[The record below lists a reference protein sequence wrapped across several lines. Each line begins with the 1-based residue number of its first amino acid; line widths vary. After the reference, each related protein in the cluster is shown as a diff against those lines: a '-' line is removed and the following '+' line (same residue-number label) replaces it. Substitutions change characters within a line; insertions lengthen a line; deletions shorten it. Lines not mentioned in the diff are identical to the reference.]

1 MAGNDQM
8 PTVDFNK
15 QGEVDKRILQQIKF
29 VERQN
34 LIRVTRLQRMRKN
47 ARFTGLLLGGIA
59 LSIYGYSIYSIKQ
72 ETFLDDF
79 DEPEVIPLKQ

>member
-1 MAGNDQM
+1 MASNDQM
-8 PTVDFNK
+8 PSVDFNK

-34 LIRVTRLQRMRKN
+34 LLRVTRLQRMRKN
-47 ARFTGLLLGGIA
+47 ARFTGLLLGGIT

-79 DEPEVIPLKQ
+79 EEPEVISLKQ

>member
-1 MAGNDQM
+1 MAHKNQM
-8 PTVDFNK
+8 PEVDFMK
-15 QGEVDKRILQQIKF
+15 DGEVDKRLLQQIKF

-34 LIRVTRLQRMRKN
+34 LLRVTRLNRLRKN
-47 ARFTGLLLGGIA
+47 ARYTGLLLGGIA

-79 DEPEVIPLKQ
+79 EEPEITLKQ

>member
-1 MAGNDQM
+1 MASSDQM
-8 PTVDFNK
+8 PKVDFMK
-15 QGEVDKRILQQIKF
+15 DGEIDKRLLQQIKF

-34 LIRVTRLQRMRKN
+34 LLRANRLNRMRKN
-47 ARFTGLLLGGIA
+47 ARYMGSLLGGIV

-79 DEPEVIPLKQ
+79 EEPKVVIKQ

>member
-1 MAGNDQM
+1 MDNNNQM
-8 PTVDFNK
+8 PKVNFAKDSI
-15 QGEVDKRILQQIKF
+15 DKGILQQIKF

-34 LIRVTRLQRMRKN
+34 LLRATRLNRMRRN
-47 ARFTGLLLGGIA
+47 ARYTGLLLGGIA

-79 DEPEVIPLKQ
+79 EEPKVVLKQ

>member
-1 MAGNDQM
+1 MANNDQM
-8 PTVDFNK
+8 PKVDFMKN
-15 QGEVDKRILQQIKF
+15 GEIDKRLLQQIRF

-34 LIRVTRLQRMRKN
+34 LVRATRLSQMRKN
-47 ARFTGLLLGGIA
+47 ARYTGLLLGGIA

-79 DEPEVIPLKQ
+79 EEPEIVIKQ

>member
-1 MAGNDQM
+1 MANSDQM
-8 PTVDFNK
+8 PKVDFLK
-15 QGEVDKRILQQIKF
+15 DGEIDKRLLQQIKF

-34 LIRVTRLQRMRKN
+34 LLRASRLNRMRKN

-72 ETFLDDF
+72 ESFLDDF
-79 DEPEVIPLKQ
+79 EEPEVTLKQ

>member
-8 PTVDFNK
+8 PNVDFTK

-34 LIRVTRLQRMRKN
+34 LLRVTRLQRMRKN
-47 ARFTGLLLGGIA
+47 ARYTGFLLGGIA

-79 DEPEVIPLKQ
+79 EEPEVIPLKH